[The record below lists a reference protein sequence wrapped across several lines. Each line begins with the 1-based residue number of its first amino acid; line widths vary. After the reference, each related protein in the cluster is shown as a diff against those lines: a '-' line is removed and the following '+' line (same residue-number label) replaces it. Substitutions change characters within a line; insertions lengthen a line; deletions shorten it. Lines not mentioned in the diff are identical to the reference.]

1 MKLLDWFLKRRNK
14 DDEEFEDTFDEE
26 FEERYEEKTIDR
38 DDVDMDDVY
47 QRQKYTQSCMEQIAE
62 ATRETERLEEEY
74 KTINAHLKDIEEV
87 EMLNGMDKDLLC
99 EHAKGIKNLGRD
111 TSIYEGKK
119 DRMKDSDF
127 KKMRRLESNAHEGIK
142 KLREAEQYQE
152 AIRQDLRRLESEK
165 QANIYRQSEAT
176 IGLNNYR
183 GMAVILACA
192 VFICI
197 ALLLF
202 LQFAMELDT
211 TVGYVLIMLAAG
223 IAFIT
228 LYIKYIDMKV
238 EKRRA
243 SININKLILLQNK
256 VKIRYVNNTNLL
268 DYLYLKYDISS
279 AEALDKLWNQYLR
292 EKDERIRM
300 EEAMADLEFHQNE
313 LIKLLKRYHLED
325 PAIWLHQTDA
335 ILDPKEMVE
344 VRHGLIVRR
353 QQLRRQ
359 MEYNRELALLAQNEI
374 KEVVDEYPKYAAE
387 IMELVT
393 EYEKMTSKK

>member
-1 MKLLDWFLKRRNK
+1 MKLLDWFFKRRNK
-14 DDEEFEDTFDEE
+14 DEEDFEDIFDEE
-26 FEERYEEKTIDR
+26 FEEHCEEKTIDR
-38 DDVDMDDVY
+38 DDVDMHDAY
-47 QRQKYTQSCMEQIAE
+47 QRQKYTQSCMDQIAE

-74 KTINAHLKDIEEV
+74 KVVNAHLKDIEEI
-87 EMLNGMDKDLLC
+87 EMLSGQDKDFLC

-111 TSIYEGKK
+111 TSVYEGKK
-119 DRMKDSDF
+119 DRMRDSDF
-127 KKMRRLESNAHEGIK
+127 KKMRRLEANAHEGIM

-152 AIRQDLRRLESEK
+152 AIKQDLRRLESEK

-228 LYIKYIDMKV
+228 LYIKYTDMTQ
-238 EKRRA
+238 EKRKA

-313 LIKLLKRYHLED
+313 LVKLLKRYRLED
-325 PAIWLHQTDA
+325 PMAWLHQTEA

-359 MEYNRELALLAQNEI
+359 MEYNRELAILAQNEI

-393 EYEKMTSKK
+393 EYEKMTSK